1 MSRVQRGTPSGDAY
15 LDLQNQARSSGR
27 PTQEL
32 LQLYVL
38 EGFLVRLAAS
48 DLRERFVLKGGVLL
62 AAFGSRRPT
71 KDVDLA
77 GLDVAN
83 DTATVLNLVRH
94 VVDVIVAN
102 DDGIEFDSTTATAE
116 IIRDE
121 DDYSGVRVHVEA
133 RLASARLP
141 FHVDVNVGDP
151 IWPSPTTV
159 TVPRIRGGAPIE
171 LNGYPM
177 HMVHAEKIVTAI
189 QRGTA
194 NTRWRDF
201 GDVWSLARQ
210 HPIEADDLHQAIVEV
225 AAHRNATIRPLGE
238 VLDGYAE
245 LGQARWQSWRRR
257 SNTSHLPEELATV
270 LDAVIAFADPVLA
283 GTADGLSWSVT
294 GGSWTSS
301 S

>member
-1 MSRVQRGTPSGDAY
+1 MSRVTRGTPSGDAY
-15 LDLQNQARSSGR
+15 LDLQNEARRTGR

-38 EGFLVRLAAS
+38 EGFLARLAVS
-48 DLRERFVLKGGVLL
+48 DLRESFVLKGGVLL
-62 AAFGSRRPT
+62 AAFDSRRAT

-77 GLDVAN
+77 GLDVVN
-83 DTATVLNLVRH
+83 DTKAVLDLVRRVLA
-94 VVDVIVAN
+94 VVPAS
-102 DDGIEFDSTTATAE
+102 DDGVEFVAETATAE
-116 IIRDE
+116 VIREE

-133 RLASARLP
+133 LLASAKLP

-159 TVPRIRGGAPIE
+159 AVPRLRGGEPIE
-171 LNGYPM
+171 LRGYPM

-201 GDVWSLARQ
+201 GDVWSLSRQ
-210 HPIEADDLHQAIVEV
+210 HPVSADNLAQAMNEV
-225 AAHRNATIRPLGE
+225 MSHRKATIRLLAE

-245 LGQARWQSWRRR
+245 LGQDRWRGWRRR
-257 SNTSHLPEELATV
+257 SNSDHLPEQFASV
-270 LDAVIAFADPVLA
+270 LQVVIAFADPVLA
-283 GTADGLSWSVT
+283 GVVT
-294 GGSWTSS
+294 GKTWNPSGGAWA
-301 S
+301 